1 VPDEGL
7 KHKIYVI
14 DRGREMKC
22 PYCGNVDTKVV
33 DSRYS
38 EDMGAIRRRRE
49 CLNCGKRFTT
59 YERVEIAPII
69 VIKKNGVKEE
79 FDPEKIRKGMMR
91 ACEKRP
97 ISPEDIDIAVQEIER
112 EIRQME
118 SIEIPSMEIGEL
130 VMRKLRSM
138 DKVAYIRFASV
149 YREFEDVETFQKEIN
164 MILEKYGGR

>member
-1 VPDEGL
+1 MC
-7 KHKIYVI
+7 VI
-14 DRGREMKC
+14 DRGRQMKC
-22 PYCGNVDTKVV
+22 PYCGNVETKVV

-38 EDMGAIRRRRE
+38 EDMEAIRRRRE

-69 VIKKNGVKEE
+69 VIKKNGEKQD
-79 FDPEKIRKGMMR
+79 FDPEKIRKGMRR

-97 ISPEDIDIAVQEIER
+97 IKEEDIDIAVKEIER
-112 EIRQME
+112 EIRKRD
-118 SIEIPSMEIGEL
+118 SIEIPSMEVGEM
-130 VMRKLRSM
+130 VMEKLRSM

-164 MILEKYGGR
+164 MVLEKYGGR

>member
-1 VPDEGL
+1 M
-7 KHKIYVI
+7 
-14 DRGREMKC
+14 RC
-22 PYCGNVDTKVV
+22 PYCGSVDTKVV

-38 EDMGAIRRRRE
+38 EDMEAIRRRRE

-69 VIKKNGVKEE
+69 VIKKNGEKEE
-79 FDPEKIRKGMMR
+79 FNAEKIKKGMKR

-97 ISPEDIDIAVQEIER
+97 INEEDIDIAVREIER
-112 EIRQME
+112 DLRKRD
-118 SIEIPSMEIGEL
+118 SIEVSSMEIGEM
-130 VMRKLRSM
+130 VMEKLRSM

-164 MILEKYGGR
+164 LILEKYGGR

>member
-1 VPDEGL
+1 
-7 KHKIYVI
+7 
-14 DRGREMKC
+14 MKC
-22 PYCGNVDTKVV
+22 PYCGNVETKVV

-38 EDMGAIRRRRE
+38 EDMEAIRRRRE
-49 CLNCGKRFTT
+49 CLACSKRFTT

-69 VIKKNGVKEE
+69 VIKKNGEKEE
-79 FDPEKIRKGMMR
+79 FNPDKIKKGMIR

-112 EIRQME
+112 EIRQRE
-118 SIEIPSMEIGEL
+118 SIEVPSMEIGEM
-130 VMRKLRSM
+130 VMEKLRSM

-164 MILEKYGGR
+164 LILEKYGGR

>member
-1 VPDEGL
+1 
-7 KHKIYVI
+7 
-14 DRGREMKC
+14 MKC
-22 PYCGNVDTKVV
+22 PYCGSLETRVV

-38 EDMGAIRRRRE
+38 EDMEAIRRRRE

-69 VIKKNGVKEE
+69 VIKKNGAKEE
-79 FDPEKIRKGMMR
+79 FDPEKVKKGMFK

-112 EIRQME
+112 ELRNRD
-118 SIEIPSMEIGEL
+118 SIEVTSMEIGEM
-130 VMRKLRSM
+130 VMEKLKAM

-149 YREFEDVETFQKEIN
+149 YREFEDVETFEREIQKL
-164 MILEKYGGR
+164 MEKYGGR

>member
-1 VPDEGL
+1 
-7 KHKIYVI
+7 
-14 DRGREMKC
+14 MKC
-22 PYCGNVDTKVV
+22 PYCGNVETKVV

-38 EDMGAIRRRRE
+38 EDMEAIRRRRE

-69 VIKKNGVKEE
+69 VIKKNGEKED
-79 FDPEKIRKGMMR
+79 FDPEKIRKGMHR

-97 ISPEDIDIAVQEIER
+97 IKEEDIDIAVLEIER
-112 EIRQME
+112 EIRNRD
-118 SIEIPSMEIGEL
+118 SIEVSSMEVGEM
-130 VMRKLRSM
+130 VMQKLRAM

-164 MILEKYGGR
+164 LIMEKYGGR

>member
-1 VPDEGL
+1 
-7 KHKIYVI
+7 
-14 DRGREMKC
+14 MKC
-22 PYCGNVDTKVV
+22 PYCGSVDTKVV

-38 EDMGAIRRRRE
+38 EDMEAIRRRRE

-69 VIKKNGVKEE
+69 VIKKNGEKED
-79 FDPEKIRKGMMR
+79 FDSDKIRKGMVR

-112 EIRQME
+112 EIRQRD
-118 SIEIPSMEIGEL
+118 SIEIPSMEIGEM
-130 VMRKLRSM
+130 VMSKLRAM

>member
-1 VPDEGL
+1 
-7 KHKIYVI
+7 
-14 DRGREMKC
+14 MKC
-22 PYCGNVDTKVV
+22 PYCGSLETKVV

-38 EDMGAIRRRRE
+38 EDMEAIRRRRE
-49 CLNCGKRFTT
+49 CLNCSKRFTT

-69 VIKKNGVKEE
+69 VIKKNGEKEE
-79 FDPEKIRKGMMR
+79 FNPDKIRKGMLR

-112 EIRQME
+112 EIRKRD
-118 SIEIPSMEIGEL
+118 SIEVSSMEIGEM
-130 VMRKLRSM
+130 VMEKLKSM

>member
-1 VPDEGL
+1 
-7 KHKIYVI
+7 
-14 DRGREMKC
+14 MKC
-22 PYCGNVDTKVV
+22 PYCGNVETKVV

-38 EDMGAIRRRRE
+38 EDMEAIRRRRE

-69 VIKKNGVKEE
+69 VIKKNGEREE
-79 FDPEKIRKGMMR
+79 FDPEKIKKGMKR

-97 ISPEDIDIAVQEIER
+97 IKQEDIDIAVQEIER
-112 EIRQME
+112 EIRNRD
-118 SIEIPSMEIGEL
+118 SIEVSSMEIGEM
-130 VMRKLRSM
+130 VMQKLRSM

-164 MILEKYGGR
+164 MVLEKYGGR